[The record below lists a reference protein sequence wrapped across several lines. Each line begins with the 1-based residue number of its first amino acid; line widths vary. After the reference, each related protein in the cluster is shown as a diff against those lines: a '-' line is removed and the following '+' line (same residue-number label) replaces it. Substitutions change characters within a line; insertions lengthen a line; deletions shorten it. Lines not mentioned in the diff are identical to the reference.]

1 MKVLIIESDS
11 SFASTLVHALEA
23 RGLDVTAVDDGD
35 KGYELA
41 KAQPPGAIVLSVE
54 LGDRRTG
61 GFSVCNKLRR
71 DEALKGL
78 PLVLMSSQASEETL
92 TQHSKL
98 KTRADHYLQKPF
110 TPEELLGVLGLAE
123 EEEAVEVAAAIDL
136 GGIEDLDLTGL
147 VGRDFFG
154 TSALLG
160 DDDADA
166 APEAASEEWEELV
179 VDPEEAPIALPD
191 DQGSPGNSAPG
202 DEARA
207 ALEAELAGWR
217 EKETQWAAARAQL
230 EAELEGARNELRSAE
245 GQKASLEGQLAEARQ
260 GLARAEEQKASLE
273 DELAAARRELEE
285 ALRSAAGGE
294 EAGVKLEKLE
304 QEVARNQERLL
315 RAYRKLK
322 LDAQVHQQIRSQLL
336 ATTELLDS
344 LEAKAD

>member
-23 RGLDVTAVDDGD
+23 RGLDVTTADDGD
-35 KGYELA
+35 KGFELA

-61 GFSVCNKLRR
+61 GFSLCNKLRR
-71 DEALKGL
+71 DEVLKGL
-78 PLVLMSSQASEETL
+78 PLVLMSSYASEETL

-110 TPEELLGVLGLAE
+110 SPEELLGVLGLAE
-123 EEEAVEVAAAIDL
+123 EEDEVEKAAAIDL

-160 DDDADA
+160 DDDA
-166 APEAASEEWEELV
+166 APETASEEWEELV

-191 DQGSPGNSAPG
+191 DQGSRAAG

-207 ALEAELAGWR
+207 ALETELAGWR
-217 EKETQWAAARAQL
+217 EKESQWSAARARL
-230 EAELEGARNELRSAE
+230 EAELEEARNELRSAE
-245 GQKASLEGQLAEARQ
+245 GQRASLESQLAEARQ
-260 GLARAEEQKASLE
+260 GLGRAEEQKASLE
-273 DELAAARRELEE
+273 DELAAARRQLEE
-285 ALRSAAGGE
+285 ARQSAAGGE

-304 QEVARNQERLL
+304 QEMARNQERLV

-344 LEAKAD
+344 LESKSGD